1 VGPTLNQSNDE
12 NIVNIQLNY
21 DSNQALNPESWDGN
35 FCAVSLHQ
43 SMEHLVL
50 DVLNI
55 KKSLLRMRKYISG
68 KSINGDKANEVEDLK
83 GMDKAMWEFI
93 STIYKSHWNSL
104 FVDDNKMTFRNKVRS
119 KFIPQVMKS

>member
-55 KKSLLRMRKYISG
+55 KESLLRMRKYISG